1 MYATITAFLEI
12 FFKKKTIFKYGFN
25 LSPMYRRTT
34 GRISELSADL
44 FFARVKIPISYKNRN
59 YVNSIFGGSLF
70 TATDPI
76 YMIQLMQ
83 ILGKDY
89 VVWDKA
95 ASINYRRPAK
105 KDVYADFSFTK
116 EEIEYIKNRVALENE
131 IDIVKELAITDKNRH
146 DIFAT
151 VSKTIYI
158 ANKKYY
164 KNKRKKVS

>member
-1 MYATITAFLEI
+1 MYATITAFLEL

-25 LSPMYRRTT
+25 LSPMYQRTT
-34 GRISELSADL
+34 GKVSELSNDL
-44 FFARVKIPISYKNRN
+44 FFARVKIPLSYKNRN

-70 TATDPI
+70 AATDPI

-89 VVWDKA
+89 VIWDKES
-95 ASINYRRPAK
+95 SIKFRRPAK

-116 EEIEYIKNRVALENE
+116 EEIEHIKNRVALENE
-131 IDIVKELAITDKNRH
+131 INIVKELQITDKNRD

-158 ANKKYY
+158 ANKRYY
-164 KNKRKKVS
+164 KSKRKKVS